1 MALIEILLISFG
13 VSIDAFA
20 VSTSG
25 SLCKPF
31 LPRRIQALNAALF
44 FGIFQ
49 FIMPVIGF
57 FLAGLAM
64 DLVRSI
70 DHYVAFALL
79 GFVGGKMIWEA
90 CRNQDEGSKD
100 SCPLGDFFAARNM
113 VVPAIATSL
122 DALAVGAGIAFAGN
136 DIWIPAAA
144 MGIVTAICSAVSV
157 YIGKLMV
164 NKCGSGKLAI
174 AGGIAIIAVGIK
186 IFLEDILS
194 KGC

>member
-1 MALIEILLISFG
+1 MALLEILLISFG

-57 FLAGLAM
+57 FLAGLAI

-79 GFVGGKMIWEA
+79 GFVGGKMIYEA
-90 CRNQDEGSKD
+90 VAGDDDNLCCKTD
-100 SCPLGDFFAARNM
+100 SDFFAVKNLF
-113 VVPAIATSL
+113 VPAIATSL
-122 DALAVGAGIAFAGN
+122 DALAVGAGFAFSGRTL
-136 DIWIPAAA
+136 WLPAAS
-144 MGIVTAICSAVSV
+144 MGIITAAVSAFGVMLGSRLRNLIPQKYLTAAGGTAIII
-157 YIGKLMV
+157 IG
-164 NKCGSGKLAI
+164 A
-174 AGGIAIIAVGIK
+174 K
-186 IFLEDILS
+186 ILITDLFF
-194 KGC
+194 

>member
-79 GFVGGKMIWEA
+79 GFVGGKMIYEA
-90 CRNQDEGSKD
+90 VAGDDEDVCCKTD
-100 SCPLGDFFAARNM
+100 SDFFAVKNLFM
-113 VVPAIATSL
+113 PAVATSL
-122 DALAVGAGIAFAGN
+122 DAMAVGAGFAFS
-136 DIWIPAAA
+136 DRPLWLPAIS
-144 MGIVTAICSAVSV
+144 MGVITGVVSAFGVLLGSRLRSIVPQKPLT
-157 YIGKLMV
+157 
-164 NKCGSGKLAI
+164 I
-174 AGGIAIIAVGIK
+174 AGGIAIIAIGIK
-186 IFLEDILS
+186 IGFF
-194 KGC
+194 

>member
-25 SLCKPF
+25 SLCKPV

-79 GFVGGKMIWEA
+79 GFVGGKMIYEA
-90 CRNQDEGSKD
+90 VAGDDEDVCCKTD
-100 SCPLGDFFAARNM
+100 SDFFAVKNLF
-113 VVPAIATSL
+113 VPAIATSL
-122 DALAVGAGIAFAGN
+122 DALAVGAGFAFSGRAL
-136 DIWIPAAA
+136 WIPAAS
-144 MGIVTAICSAVSV
+144 MGIITAIVSAFGVM
-157 YIGKLMV
+157 L
-164 NKCGSGKLAI
+164 GSRLRDLVPQKYLTI
-174 AGGIAIIAVGIK
+174 AGGTAIVIIGAK
-186 IFLEDILS
+186 ILITDLFF
-194 KGC
+194 

>member
-1 MALIEILLISFG
+1 MSIIEILLISFG

-57 FLAGLAM
+57 FAAGLAM
-64 DLVRSI
+64 DFVRSA
-70 DHYVAFALL
+70 DHYIAFGLL

-90 CRNQDEGSKD
+90 WKGDDDPDVCDPNAVS
-100 SCPLGDFFAARNM
+100 DFFAVKNM
-113 VVPAIATSL
+113 FVPAIATSL
-122 DALAVGAGIAFAGN
+122 DAMAVGAGFAFSQRPL
-136 DIWIPAAA
+136 WIPAIS
-144 MGIVTAICSAVSV
+144 MGVITGIVSAFGVF
-157 YIGKLMV
+157 L
-164 NKCGSGKLAI
+164 GSRLRNIIPQKYLTS
-174 AGGIAIIAVGIK
+174 AGGIAIIAIGAK
-186 IFLEDILS
+186 ILITDLFF
-194 KGC
+194 

>member
-1 MALIEILLISFG
+1 MALLEILLISFG

-79 GFVGGKMIWEA
+79 GFVGGKMIYEA
-90 CRNQDEGSKD
+90 VAGDDDDLCCKTGS
-100 SCPLGDFFAARNM
+100 DFFAVKNLF
-113 VVPAIATSL
+113 VPATATSL
-122 DALAVGAGIAFAGN
+122 DALAVGAGFAFSGRTL
-136 DIWIPAAA
+136 WLPAAS
-144 MGIVTAICSAVSV
+144 MGIITAAVSAFGV
-157 YIGKLMV
+157 ML
-164 NKCGSGKLAI
+164 GSRLRNLIPQKYLTA
-174 AGGIAIIAVGIK
+174 AGGAAIIIIGAK
-186 IFLEDILS
+186 ILITDLFF
-194 KGC
+194 